1 MNIING
7 FDKQKIVSRSI
18 IMEEKTSS
26 LSPIWAT
33 PFIRSSFFIHSY
45 LHYFT
50 YLPYTHTQTRL
61 CFSFVMMKSNIP
73 FSRFIAQQPQ
83 LPAHL
88 PKCANCSII
97 GSAKMDQTITE
108 SWQSNEINRIPS
120 SRRHSCPSV
129 LDSLVNFPD
138 LIATCSGIDLSRV
151 FLGQF
156 LQNTIRFERER
167 VYKRKF

>member
-1 MNIING
+1 
-7 FDKQKIVSRSI
+7 
-18 IMEEKTSS
+18 MEEKPFRYLQFELLPLFVHLS
-26 LSPIWAT
+26 LSILICIISLI
-33 PFIRSSFFIHSY
+33 FH
-45 LHYFT
+45 
-50 YLPYTHTQTRL
+50 THTQIRL

-83 LPAHL
+83 LPSHL
-88 PKCANCSII
+88 PKCANCGII
-97 GSAKMDQTITE
+97 GSAKMDQTITN
-108 SWQSNEINRIPS
+108 WQSNEINRIPS